1 MTKEVRRKVWA
12 QDGRSTYQK
21 PQQVAEVVVNTQK
34 DELLDDHT
42 WQNLVWRDMVKS
54 QLWLRDRLG

>member
-1 MTKEVRRKVWA
+1 MTKEVRCKVWA

-34 DELLDDHT
+34 DEVLDDHT
-42 WQNLVWRDMVKS
+42 WQNLVWGDMVKS
-54 QLWLRDRLG
+54 QLWLEDRLG